1 MSAFAQK
8 QRLYLVFYRYPDVG
22 ACRSPSDRLDHIQPP
37 MRIVKYRTNPA
48 ALRDFH

>member
-1 MSAFAQK
+1 MG
-8 QRLYLVFYRYPDVG
+8 LYLVLTGILMVG
-22 ACRSPSDRLDHIQPP
+22 ACRSPGDRLDHIQPP